1 MKLLI
6 SLIAGILFGLGLT
19 ISGMI
24 NPQKILNFLDF
35 AAISSGGWDPTLA
48 FVFAGALGVKFVA
61 VRVMKQR
68 EVPLLGQKYHV
79 PVDHNVDAELLLGSA
94 LFGLGWGL
102 AGFCPG
108 PAFSALAVATTHL
121 ADVAIFVGFMFTG
134 ILLAIFYKSSRSHG
148 PGAAV

>member
-1 MKLLI
+1 MKPLI
-6 SLIAGILFGLGLT
+6 SLLAGILFGLGLT

-35 AAISSGGWDPTLA
+35 AAIPSGGWDPTLA
-48 FVFAGALGVKFVA
+48 LVFVAALGVKFVA

-68 EVPLLGQKYHV
+68 ETPLVGPKYHV
-79 PVDHNVDAELLLGSA
+79 PDNYGIDAELLLGST

-108 PAFSALAVATTHL
+108 PAISALAVATTQL
-121 ADVAIFVGFMFTG
+121 ADIAIFVGSMFAG
-134 ILLAIFYKSSRSHG
+134 ILLAIFYKSSRPRGS
-148 PGAAV
+148 GATI